1 MVCSQRRQ
9 KDGHFQDGKDRV
21 ICKTGKRQPIYKVA
35 NSYNEVA
42 ICKVPKDS
50 CLQGGKARR
59 RRAKNNLLGD
69 KEIAICRVAKE
80 TIGRVRKRQPLSGK
94 ELAICK

>member
-1 MVCSQRRQ
+1 MAKS
-9 KDGHFQDGKDRV
+9 
-21 ICKTGKRQPIYKVA
+21 YK
-35 NSYNEVA
+35 EIA

-50 CLQGGKARR
+50 FLQGGKARKR
-59 RRAKNNLLGD
+59 RREKNNNLHGD

-80 TIGRVRKRQPLSGK
+80 IIGKVRKRQPLSGK